1 MSASHHLRGDSLAE
15 GVALGHAVLHEPRI
29 VIQDMIAENIPKEKR
44 RLEDAV
50 AQLRAHV
57 DELLDGSDAQRGA
70 TEYSDVLE
78 TYPHVRP

>member
-1 MSASHHLRGDSLAE
+1 M
-15 GVALGHAVLHEPRI
+15 P
-29 VIQDMIAENIPKEKR
+29 QEKR

-57 DELLDGSDAQRGA
+57 DELLDGSDAQRA

-78 TYPHVRP
+78 TIRMFAHDKGC